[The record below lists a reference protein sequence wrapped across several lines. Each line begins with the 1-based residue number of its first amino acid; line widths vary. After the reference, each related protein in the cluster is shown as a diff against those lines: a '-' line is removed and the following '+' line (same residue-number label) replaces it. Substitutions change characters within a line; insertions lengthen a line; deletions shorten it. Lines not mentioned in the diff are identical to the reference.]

1 MKMKNLMIIIFTVLL
16 ALPVNAS
23 VLSIEEKEI
32 LLNETESINITLDV
46 APEGLSG
53 YNITVS
59 FLNPIEEILDVRF
72 PDWAILHDNST
83 LPADSLWI
91 KAVDL
96 NENVQSNA
104 SNILL
109 ASLTVKGNK
118 VGETE
123 IDITVTKMD
132 DDEGYPITPSTVSG
146 KLSIIGEEIGPD
158 KDGGGRV
165 MIGNYQLPTPVATKT
180 ETPTPAATRIMPSTL
195 PTSTP
200 EETVTPTYTPEVEIL
215 PTPALS
221 NQITI
226 AIAAVVVAGIVVLA
240 YVLRM

>member
-158 KDGGGRV
+158 KGGGGRV
-165 MIGNYQLPTPVATKT
+165 VIGNYQLPTPV
-180 ETPTPAATRIMPSTL
+180 ATRIMPSTL